1 MGFERIGLVLNII
14 SSLALGASAPASAAA
29 TKLAADPAS
38 VAAFEAEL
46 AKHNS
51 ATEALRQWCEAH
63 AIAVPAEIMA
73 RPVQGAAGRRPVKLR
88 QLLGIGA
95 TEPIGYRHV
104 ELTCGD
110 HVLSVAHN
118 WYVPGRLTPAMN
130 AALTT
135 SQVPFG
141 RIAAPLGYAREPLEI
156 LSKPPRGCPPNTIS
170 AHRALLRLPDG
181 RVLAYVLEC
190 YTAENLR

>member
-14 SSLALGASAPASAAA
+14 SSLALGVGTSAPV
-29 TKLAADPAS
+29 S
-38 VAAFEAEL
+38 VATFEAEL

-51 ATEALRQWCEAH
+51 ATEALRQWCEARG
-63 AIAVPAEIMA
+63 IAVPAEIIA
-73 RPVQGAAGRRPVKLR
+73 RPVQGAKGRPPAGLRKLLR
-88 QLLGIGA
+88 IGQ
-95 TEPIGYRHV
+95 TEPLGYRHV

-118 WYVPGRLTPAMN
+118 WYVPSRLTPEMN
-130 AALTT
+130 AALTST
-135 SQVPFG
+135 QVPFG
-141 RIAAPLGYAREPLEI
+141 RIAAPLGYTREPLET
-156 LSKPPRGCPPNTIS
+156 LSKPPRGCPANTIS

-181 RVLAYVLEC
+181 QALAYVLEC